1 MKSNDPLDS
10 LLGSWRTDVDPPED
24 FRDSVWN
31 RISVQAEQGRE
42 VTLPFPAARR
52 ALLASAAAVVI
63 GFSAGLL
70 APAEHPS
77 TEQEAYFSR
86 INPLVGAQ

>member
-10 LLGSWRTDVDPPED
+10 LLGSWQTDVDPPED

-31 RISVQAEQGRE
+31 RISVQAGQGRE
-42 VTLPFPAARR
+42 VTLAFPSARR
-52 ALLASAAAVVI
+52 ALLASAAAVMI
-63 GFSAGLL
+63 GFAVGLL
-70 APAEHPS
+70 TPAGHPS

-86 INPLVGAQ
+86 INPLVEAQ